1 MQTPARSIPMKKNLL
16 IIPALAWL
24 LAGCAQF
31 TVQMDFDPDVD
42 FTRYRTF
49 DWMPDVDEAGQ
60 DRPVSLSEPFAR
72 KRIKKEVL
80 TNLVARG
87 YEKVTDEP
95 DFLIACYIDYR
106 KKADVAVQ
114 RYGYPYYYWGR
125 ETDVRRYKEGIV
137 ILDFVDPDTNRLIW
151 RGWSTSDVQPG
162 TSPQEEQKDM
172 AAAVGKILER
182 FPPY

>member
-1 MQTPARSIPMKKNLL
+1 MKRNLL
-16 IIPALAWL
+16 IAPVLAWL

-42 FTRYRTF
+42 FTQYRTF
-49 DWMPDVDEAGQ
+49 DWMSETDGDEGN
-60 DRPVSLSEPFAR
+60 RSVSLSEPFMK
-72 KRIKKEVL
+72 KRIKKRVL

-87 YEKVTDEP
+87 YERVTEEP

-114 RYGYPYYYWGR
+114 RYGYPYGYPYRYPYRNWER
-125 ETDVRRYKEGIV
+125 EADVKRYKEGMV
-137 ILDFVDPDTNRLIW
+137 ILDFIDPGTNQLIW
-151 RGWSTSDVQPG
+151 RGWSVSEVRPG
-162 TSPQEEQKDM
+162 TSPQEEQKNV
-172 AAAVGKILER
+172 ARAVEEILER